1 MKSAIV
7 ENNLLLLFSLPRYEV
22 EAILKS
28 KEEEG
33 KRLYLIKWKGYE
45 RRKSSRLS
53 LNYMVTFSLVT

>member
-33 KRLYLIKWKGYE
+33 KRLYLIKWQGYDQE
-45 RRKSSRLS
+45 EDNTWEPEENIDCK
-53 LNYMVTFSLVT
+53 

>member
-33 KRLYLIKWKGYE
+33 KRLYLIKWKGYDQE
-45 RRKSSRLS
+45 VDNTWEPEENIDCK
-53 LNYMVTFSLVT
+53 